1 MLNVRGD
8 CTCTSPIF
16 QSRSMPVRGKGSM
29 SGYFKGVDKKMA
41 HIILDEIID
50 SGPCVRFN
58 HIGKKLRLVHCTQF

>member
-1 MLNVRGD
+1 
-8 CTCTSPIF
+8 
-16 QSRSMPVRGKGSM
+16 MPVRGKGSM

-58 HIGKKLRLVHCTQF
+58 HIGKKKCNRFFFMLMSDPSTGMWPGN